1 MAKIIKLNGEKIL
14 IGTDDGKIKEVRAI
28 DVAFAPAIG
37 DEVEIFEDEGN
48 TIITKKE
55 QKKEKSID
63 SGININVSNNQ
74 NGIQPAYVAYNSKAV
89 NKVVYC
95 LLAFFLGGIGAHKFY
110 AGKISAGILYIFFC
124 WTGIPL
130 IISIIELLVAL
141 CKRSDANGN
150 ILV

>member
-55 QKKEKSID
+55 QKKENSTD

-74 NGIQPAYVAYNSKAV
+74 NGVQPAYVAYNSKAV

-95 LLAFFLGGIGAHKFY
+95 LLAFLLGGIGVHKFY